1 MRAWSS
7 DDSYELY
14 NVGGWGAGYFGIN
27 EHGNMIVTPRKG
39 VEANIDLKE
48 LIDDLVLKD
57 IGLPVLVRFSD
68 IIADRIAQISQCFA
82 TAAKEYGYEGKYH
95 GVYPIKVNQQRHVVE
110 EIVRYGREFNI
121 GLEAGSKPELQAVL
135 AIMDNPDA
143 VIVCNGYKDEEFI
156 ELALLAQKMGKH
168 IFLVVEKLNELKLI
182 KTVAERNNVRP
193 NIGIR
198 IKLTNSGSGKWE
210 ESGGD
215 QSKFGLNASELL
227 EALEYA
233 QEVQMMDC
241 LKLIHF
247 HLGSQITNIRRI
259 KAGLREVAHYYVQL
273 RGMGCGVEYVD
284 IGGGLGV
291 DYDGTNSMAANSMN
305 YSMQEY
311 ADDAVYMLCDACAKH
326 KLPHPHLITE
336 SGRALTAHHSVLVL
350 NVLETTG
357 LPVWDDDHHKIEET
371 DHQLVQDLFS
381 IYQSLNPRTMIEG
394 WHDAQQIKEEAL
406 NLFSLGILDLQ
417 TRAKTERLFW
427 SIARS
432 VRKLSAKMKN
442 IPDEFEQLPKILA
455 DKYFCNF
462 SLFQSLPDA
471 WAIDQMF
478 PIMPIHRL
486 NERPTQ
492 EATLQDVTCDSDGK
506 IEKFIGMY
514 DYPAFLALHP
524 LKEGDQYYLAVFL
537 VGAYQEILGDL
548 HNLFGDTNAV
558 HVALTHD
565 GGYEIRQIIEGETVA
580 DVLEYVQ
587 FNPKKLVRTMEQ
599 WVSASVK
606 EGKISL
612 MQGKEFLDMY
622 RSGLFGY
629 TYLEE

>member
-7 DDSYELY
+7 EDSYELY
-14 NVGGWGAGYFGIN
+14 NVSGWGAGYFGIN
-27 EHGNMIVTPRKG
+27 EQGNMTVNPRHDIG
-39 VEANIDLKE
+39 VAVDLKE
-48 LIDDLVLKD
+48 IIDELILKD
-57 IGLPVLVRFSD
+57 LSLPVLVRFSD
-68 IIADRIAQISQCFA
+68 IIADRIAQISGCFA
-82 TAAKEYGYEGKYH
+82 HAAQEYGFQGKYH

-110 EIVRYGREFNI
+110 EIVRYGREFDI

-156 ELALLAQKMGKH
+156 ELALLAQKMGKR
-168 IFLVVEKLNELKLI
+168 IFLVVEKMNELKLI
-182 KTVAERNNVRP
+182 KTVADRNKVRP

-227 EALEYA
+227 EAIEYA
-233 QEVQMMDC
+233 RDNNMLDC
-241 LKLIHF
+241 IKLIHF

-259 KAGLREVAHYYVQL
+259 KAGLREVAHFYVQL
-273 RGMGCGVEYVD
+273 RGMGCDVEFVD

-291 DYDGTNSMAANSMN
+291 DYDGTNSLAANSMN

-311 ADDAVYMLCDACAKH
+311 ADDAVYMLCDACTKH
-326 KLPHPHLITE
+326 KLPHPNLITE

-350 NVLETTG
+350 NVLEATS
-357 LPVWDDDHHKIEET
+357 LPVWDDDKNKVTET
-371 DHQLVQDLFS
+371 DHQIVQDLYS
-381 IYQSLNPRTMIEG
+381 IHTTMSPRTMIEG
-394 WHDAQQIKEEAL
+394 WHDAQQMKEEAL
-406 NLFSLGILDLQ
+406 NLFSLGILDIP
-417 TRAKTERLFW
+417 TRAKAERLFW
-427 SIARS
+427 TIARS

-442 IPDEFEQLPKILA
+442 IPDELDQLPKILA

-514 DYPAFLALHP
+514 DYPSFLPVHP
-524 LKEGDQYYLAVFL
+524 LKEDEPYYIAVFL

-558 HVALTHD
+558 HVVINKD
-565 GGYEIRQIIEGETVA
+565 GGYEFDQIIEGETVA

-587 FNPKKLVRTMEQ
+587 FNPKKLVRTMEK
-599 WVSASVK
+599 WVSTSVK
-606 EGKISL
+606 EKKISL
-612 MQGKEFLDMY
+612 TQGKEFLEMY

>member
-7 DDSYELY
+7 EDAFELY
-14 NVGGWGAGYFGIN
+14 NVGGWGAGYFGIG
-27 EHGNMIVTPRKG
+27 EQGDMVVTPRRDSPG
-39 VEANIDLKE
+39 SINVKE
-48 LIDDLVLKD
+48 LIDELALKD
-57 IGLPVLVRFSD
+57 VGLPVLVRFPD
-68 IIADRIAQISQCFA
+68 IIADRIRQISECFQKA
-82 TAAKEYGYEGKYH
+82 GQEYGFTGKYH

-110 EIVRYGREFNI
+110 EIVRYGREHNI

-143 VIVCNGYKDEEFI
+143 VMVCNGYKDEEFI

-182 KTVAERNNVRP
+182 KTVAERNGVRP
-193 NIGIR
+193 NVGMR

-227 EALEYA
+227 EAIDYA
-233 QEVQMMDC
+233 RENDLMDC

-273 RGMGCGVEYVD
+273 RQMGCNVEFVD

-291 DYDGTNSMAANSMN
+291 DYDGTNSLAANSMN

-311 ADDAVYMLCDACAKH
+311 ADDAVYMLYEACTKH
-326 KLPHPHLITE
+326 SLPHPNLITE

-350 NVLETTG
+350 NVLEATS
-357 LPVWDDDHHKIEET
+357 LPEWNDDIHKVTEE
-371 DHQLVQDLFS
+371 DHQIVQDLYG
-381 IYQSLNPRTMIEG
+381 IYTGMSPKSMMEG
-394 WHDAQQIKEEAL
+394 WHDAQQLKEEAL
-406 NLFSLGILDLQ
+406 NLFSLGILDLS

-427 SIARS
+427 TIARA

-442 IPDEFEQLPKILA
+442 VPDEFEELPKILA

-514 DYPAFLALHP
+514 DYPAFLPVHP
-524 LKEGDQYYLAVFL
+524 LKEGEPYYIAVFL

-558 HVALTHD
+558 HVVLD
-565 GGYEIRQIIEGETVA
+565 GEGSYRVQQIVEGETVA

-612 MQGKEFLDMY
+612 AQGKEFLDMY

>member
-1 MRAWSS
+1 MS
-7 DDSYELY
+7 
-14 NVGGWGAGYFGIN
+14 GWGAGYFGIN
-27 EHGNMIVTPRKG
+27 EKGNVTVTPRRN
-39 VEANIDLKE
+39 EQASLDLKE
-48 LIDDLVLKD
+48 LVDDLILKD
-57 IGLPVLVRFSD
+57 VALPILIRFSD
-68 IIADRIAQISQCFA
+68 IIGDRIAQISKCFQ
-82 TAAKEYGYEGKYH
+82 TAAQEYGFEGRYFV
-95 GVYPIKVNQQRHVVE
+95 VYPIKVNQQKHVVE

-135 AIMDNPDA
+135 AIMDNPESI
-143 VIVCNGYKDEEFI
+143 IVCNGYKDEEFI
-156 ELALLAQKMGKH
+156 ELALLAQKMGKE

-227 EALEYA
+227 EAIEYA
-233 QEVQMMDC
+233 RENNLLDAITM
-241 LKLIHF
+241 IHF

-259 KAGLREVAHYYVQL
+259 KAGLREVSHFYVQIRQL
-273 RGMGCGVEYVD
+273 GCNVQFVD

-291 DYDGTNSMAANSMN
+291 DYDGSASMASNSMN

-311 ADDAVYMLCDACAKH
+311 ADDAVYMLCEACK
-326 KLPHPHLITE
+326 KYGLPHPNLITE
-336 SGRALTAHHSVLVL
+336 SGRAITAHHSVLVL
-350 NVLETTG
+350 NVLEATS
-357 LPVWDDDHHKIEET
+357 LPVWNDDKDAVDAN
-371 DHQLVQDLFS
+371 DHQIVQDMYAIYKS
-381 IYQSLNPRTMIEG
+381 IAPHNLGEN
-394 WHDAQQIKEEAL
+394 WHDAQQLKEEAL
-406 NLFSLGILDLQ
+406 NLFSLGILDLP
-417 TRAKTERLFW
+417 TRAKSEKLFW
-427 SIARS
+427 TIARS
-432 VRKLSAKMKN
+432 VRKIASKMKN
-442 IPDEFEQLPKILA
+442 AADEFERLQKVLA

-471 WAIDQMF
+471 WAVDQLF

-486 NERPTQ
+486 LERPIQ

-506 IEKFIGMY
+506 IEKYIGMY
-514 DYPAFLALHP
+514 DYPSFLQVHP
-524 LKEGDQYYLAVFL
+524 LRDNEPYYIAVFL

-558 HVALTHD
+558 HVTID
-565 GGYEIRQIIEGETVA
+565 KKGEFVVDQIIEGETVA

-587 FNPKKLVRTMEQ
+587 FNPKELVRTMEK

-606 EGKISL
+606 ESKITL
-612 MQGKEFLDMY
+612 AQGKEFLAMY
-622 RSGLFGY
+622 RSGLYGY
-629 TYLEE
+629 TYLE